1 MMSFLSS
8 ATGGF
13 SMGATMTLLLG
24 GLGIF
29 LLGMKQMSEGL
40 QAVVGPRIRKII
52 GLATNNRFAGVTTGT
67 IVTTVIQSSSVTT
80 VMVVGMVTSG
90 VMTLVQ
96 AIHVILGANIGTTIT
111 AWVVAIFPK
120 MGDSFGL
127 GLTGVAALIYLFAK
141 RESWKYTGLVLL
153 GLGLV
158 FVGLN
163 FITESVEPLKEMTK
177 AAAAGASQSDGS
189 TFTKVLESFNVLSRD
204 GTHFSITGM
213 LMCIFVGATFTAII
227 QSSSATTAIAVLLV
241 TGGMLNFETA
251 ATLVLGMNIG
261 TTITTWLAAIGAP
274 TNARRTALAHTLF
287 NIIGV
292 ILMAPLFPIV
302 LPIVNQSFGIAQ
314 MDPTSLGFA
323 VAGVHTAF
331 NVINTLLFLPFTHYY
346 ATLITRIIPD
356 AKVKESP
363 RLTVLNP
370 LKTAPV
376 VAVEQARREVERMS
390 VRCDALFGSLRKIIE
405 GQGNDEIENDIFH
418 AEDELDILQHEVS
431 QFLGV
436 IMSTNLPSDVA
447 YRARMLLRVADEYE
461 SVSDEAAALLKQLIR
476 MRRQNLTLSERG
488 RQDLLSLHDLCKNFS
503 VNVSE
508 AFRQGKYAA
517 DTLLT
522 HIHSDAAGISS
533 RVKEIRKAQM
543 MRMSEGDPTLNPL
556 CSVIMLDLLNVY
568 RRLKEDYLNIG
579 EAMLEESHAQP

>member
-8 ATGGF
+8 SVNF
-13 SMGATMTLLLG
+13 SVSATMTLLLG

-52 GLATNNRFAGVTTGT
+52 GLATNNRFAGVTTGAV
-67 IVTTVIQSSSVTT
+67 VTTIIQSSSVTT

-90 VMTLVQ
+90 VMTLLQ

-111 AWVVAIFPK
+111 AWLVAVFPK
-120 MGDSFGL
+120 VGDSFGL
-127 GLTGVAALIYLFAK
+127 GITGVAALIYLFAK

-177 AAAAGASQSDGS
+177 AAAEGATQADGS
-189 TFTKVLESFNVLSRD
+189 TFTKALAAFNVIAAD
-204 GTHFSITGM
+204 GSFSLAGM
-213 LMCIFVGATFTAII
+213 AMCIFVGAAFTAII

-292 ILMAPLFPIV
+292 ILMAPLFPLA
-302 LPIVNQSFGIAQ
+302 LPIVSRSFGIAQ

-331 NVINTLLFLPFTHYY
+331 NVINTILFLPFTKYY

-356 AKVKESP
+356 AKVKENP

-390 VRCDALFGSLRKIIE
+390 ERCDGLFDSLRKMLE
-405 GQGNDEIENDIFH
+405 GNGNEDLENDVFH
-418 AEDELDILQHEVS
+418 AEDELDMLQHEVS

-476 MRRQNLTLSERG
+476 MRRQDLKLSDRG
-488 RQDLLSLHDLCKNFS
+488 RQDLLSLHDQCKRFS
-503 VNVSE
+503 INISE

-517 DTLLT
+517 DTLLA

-543 MRMSEGDPTLNPL
+543 MRISEGDPTINPL
-556 CSVIMLDLLNVY
+556 CSVIVLDLLNVY
-568 RRLKEDYLNIG
+568 RRLKEDFLNIG